1 MPTVTAAQPS
11 SHQFDASLFT
21 TGSSYAFRV
30 GVTDADGN
38 VTYSDWSPMLTMVT
52 GGGSATSITDLL
64 DVNASMTP
72 TAGEALVWD
81 GTEWTA
87 DAVTALVSN
96 GTTLDLGTGKILYSN
111 VYPTLADLPDA
122 ASYHGMFAH
131 VHAEGAAYYA
141 HNGNWVQLA
150 HDSAVPSTYVSAL
163 NGLSGS
169 VILAGGNNVQI
180 GQSGNQLTISST
192 QTFTTLNGESG
203 SLSLVGGNGIGVST
217 VDNIITVSTTNH
229 TVVNNLAGNVDIVAG
244 SNINV
249 TTNGQ
254 NVVISG
260 QSGGIAWGNP
270 PALPGDPGDPGDMAY
285 DDNWLYVRTSQG
297 WRRSALGTWNPTI
310 TITLQPQDLTLQ
322 YGGSGNFTV
331 AATVSDGSAP
341 EYQWQNSDDNGST
354 WDTITG
360 ANTTTYS
367 LSGVSTTDGG
377 TKYRAVVSAQGATT
391 VPSNVATLTVLNTF
405 RLLSENGDRV
415 LSEAGDFIDTSAAT
429 YSNSTWVQQGSDVD
443 GVSAGD
449 ETSPVALSSDG
460 TVLVVGDAGNNSL
473 RVFSDDG
480 TAWVQATLPS
490 FTALSGRGDFVDI
503 DNSGTAVI
511 TGSNTTSST
520 DGILI
525 LTESAGTWSVTELD
539 RRNEGGDVAISGDGT
554 VAAYGWPDNTLSCIE
569 MFNVSSNTTIG
580 SAISRSEYYYSVG
593 TTHYTV
599 RPLEGLSVALNSD
612 GSVVAFSRVWPSSQ
626 SILLGPSPTY
636 PVYSGSWAHDGGT
649 AYEAKDVVAVAY
661 QWTGTSWVPMGGE
674 LSGTNYL
681 DSFGKSV
688 ALSGSG
694 SRIAVGAPNGDAGGT
709 DRGYVRILDWNGS
722 EWVQLGTDITGTNDY
737 DYAGWSVDISTDGSR
752 VVVGLRGADGN
763 GSNSGT
769 SRIYQWSGAAWEQVG
784 NDING
789 PATNDYSGTNAA
801 ISGDG
806 TRVGIGAPGN
816 DDGGADAGQ
825 VRVFGEIVAI
835 S

>member
-1 MPTVTAAQPS
+1 MPTENTTQPS
-11 SHQFDASLFT
+11 SHKFDASLFT

-30 GVTDADGN
+30 GILGDDG
-38 VTYSDWSPMLTMVT
+38 TTLWSDWSPMLTMVT
-52 GGGSATSITDLL
+52 GGGSATSLTDLL
-64 DVNASMTP
+64 DVNATMTP
-72 TAGEALVWD
+72 TTGEALVWD
-81 GTEWTA
+81 GTAWTA

-141 HNGNWVQLA
+141 HAGNWVKLA
-150 HDSAVPSTYVSAL
+150 HDADVPLSYVSGL

-180 GQSGNQLTISST
+180 GQMGNQLTISST
-192 QTFTTLNGESG
+192 QTFSTLNGESG

-217 VDNIITVSTTNH
+217 VDNIITVSATNH

-270 PALPGDPGDPGDMAY
+270 PTLPGDPGDPGDMAY

-297 WRRSALGTWNPTI
+297 WRRSALGTWSPTI

-322 YGGSGNFTV
+322 YGGSGNFTI
-331 AATVSDGSAP
+331 AATVSDGSTP
-341 EYQWQNSDDNGST
+341 TYQWQNSDDNGST

-360 ANTTTYS
+360 ANGTTYS

-377 TKYRAVVSAQGATT
+377 TKYRAVVSAQGAST

-415 LSEAGDFIDTSAAT
+415 LSESGDFIDTSAAT
-429 YSNSTWVQQGSDVD
+429 YSNSTWWQQGSDID
-443 GVSAGD
+443 GLSAGD
-449 ETSPVALSSDG
+449 DTSPVAINSNG
-460 TVLVVGDAGNNSL
+460 TVVVVGDAGNNSL
-473 RVFSDDG
+473 RVLSDNG
-480 TAWVQATLPS
+480 TAWVQATLPA
-490 FTALSGRGDFVDI
+490 FTARSGRGVFVDI
-503 DNSGTAVI
+503 DDSGTTVI
-511 TGSNTTSST
+511 TGSNSTITSQ
-520 DGILI
+520 GILI
-525 LTESAGTWSVTELD
+525 FTESAGNWSVTELD

-554 VAAYGWPDNTLSCIE
+554 VAAYGWPNTTISCIE
-569 MFNVSSNTTIG
+569 VFDVSSNTTIG
-580 SAISRSEYYYSVG
+580 SAIPRTEYYYSVG
-593 TTHYTV
+593 TNYYSV
-599 RPLEGLSVALNSD
+599 QPSEGMSISLNSD
-612 GSVVAFSRVWPSSQ
+612 GTIIAYSIEWPAASS
-626 SILLGPSPTY
+626 SLLGPSPTY
-636 PVYSGSWAHDGGT
+636 PLYEGSWGWDGGT
-649 AYEAKDVVAVAY
+649 AYEAQSVVAVVY
-661 QWTGTSWVPMGGE
+661 QWTGTSWVPMGGQ
-674 LSGTNYL
+674 LSGTQYD

-688 ALSGSG
+688 SLSSSG
-694 SRIAVGAPNGDAGGT
+694 NRIAVGAPYGDGGGT
-709 DRGYVRILDWNGS
+709 DRGYVRVLDWSGS
-722 EWVQLGTDITGTNDY
+722 AWVQLGSDITGVSDY
-737 DYAGWSVDISTDGSR
+737 DYAGWSVDISSDGSR

-769 SRIYQWSGAAWEQVG
+769 TRIYGWSGSAWEQVG
-784 NDING
+784 GDIEG
-789 PATNDYSGTNAA
+789 SAGSDYSGSHVA
-801 ISGDG
+801 ISGGG

-816 DDGGADAGQ
+816 DDGGADAGH
-825 VRVFGEIVAI
+825 VRVFNEIIAI